1 MNSVTGKFKIGDEV
15 IILKAK
21 YAGSCLQPG
30 DLGIVKE
37 VDVDGYSVAKK
48 SDPAQVCFKRESF
61 IDFADSSRRT
71 IIPQRKSKR
80 ITDWKAARL
89 KIIRERAKVYQQ
101 RVREVEE

>member
-21 YAGSCLQPG
+21 YAESCLQPG

-61 IDFADSSRRT
+61 IDFGEEVDKLMWDDYRYCNGDTLEEMEREC
-71 IIPQRKSKR
+71 QVHNDCL
-80 ITDWKAARL
+80 TDLRARL
-89 KIIRERAKVYQQ
+89 EK
-101 RVREVEE
+101 